1 MGSDRKLCVFS
12 SKEIQRKREQTEVL
26 KEEVQTNLFKNVDWI
41 IKLTKGEQYFWKNE
55 VNQMD

>member
-12 SKEIQRKREQTEVL
+12 SQEIQRKREQTEVL

-41 IKLTKGEQYFWKNE
+41 IKLTKGEQYFWTNKNG
-55 VNQMD
+55 

>member
-12 SKEIQRKREQTEVL
+12 SQEIQRKREQTEVL

-41 IKLTKGEQYFWKNE
+41 IKLTKGETIFLE
-55 VNQMD
+55 E